1 MRILELSSK
10 DDKDGKRQVKVIL
23 HEIYKDKSQHNK
35 NGITWLEKYCK
46 NNIDSVKGISIT
58 CEFVNDER
66 TEILGH
72 GETGIEDG
80 VPVLENAT
88 MIGVLERGYI
98 DDINVDGKTKRALV
112 GEGYI
117 DAMRYKNFVDVLE
130 EKIKANETIFG
141 SVEIIG
147 LKENGNRIKYLN
159 GYQEIGRIPTEYRYS
174 GFAVLGVM
182 PSDETARVIEIN
194 DRKENDTMDD
204 FRKLI
209 EEIKDKIDETKK
221 YKSELEESQ
230 KNLDDM
236 GKSKKELLEQIKTLQ
251 DEKEKLEN
259 ELKEVKENA
268 DALEKELKE
277 TKSQNLLDKLDESLE
292 KFTDE
297 QKAPVKTEIEEFK
310 KDPVNSE
317 ISLDD
322 IIEKILAEIGKKVF
336 ELKEKEMKAEQNSYY
351 KTDILGEVFE
361 INETSSIF

>member
-10 DDKDGKRQVKVIL
+10 DDKDGRRQVKVIL

-80 VPVLENAT
+80 VPILENAT

-98 DDINVDGKTKRALV
+98 DDINVDGETKRALV

-130 EKIKANETIFG
+130 EKLHANETIFG

-147 LKENGNRIKYLN
+147 LKDNGNRIKYLN

-194 DRKENDTMDD
+194 DRKENG
-204 FRKLI
+204 
-209 EEIKDKIDETKK
+209 
-221 YKSELEESQ
+221 
-230 KNLDDM
+230 DM
-236 GKSKKELLEQIKTLQ
+236 
-251 DEKEKLEN
+251 EKLEKMFEKFEEKFDKTN
-259 ELKEVKENA
+259 EYKQALGQKQKEIDDLTSQIENLKAQSESLSDK
-268 DALEKELKE
+268 LKDE
-277 TKSQNLLDKLDESLE
+277 LDKLKSSTL
-292 KFTDE
+292 KE
-297 QKAPVKTEIEEFK
+297 QLNAA
-310 KDPVNSE
+310 
-317 ISLDD
+317 
-322 IIEKILAEIGKKVF
+322 LADF
-336 ELKEKEMKAEQNSYY
+336 SDKEKEVAKESIEKFSADPINSDESIQDIVDTILVAIGKEVCELKKKKVSEQNSY
-351 KTDILGEVFE
+351 KCEDTNILGEVFE

>member
-1 MRILELSSK
+1 MRVLELSNK
-10 DDKDGKRQVKVIL
+10 EDKDGRRRVKVIL

-35 NGITWLEKYCK
+35 NGITWLEQYCK
-46 NNIDSVKGISIT
+46 NNLDSVKGISIT
-58 CEFVNDER
+58 CEFINDER

-80 VPVLENAT
+80 VPILENAT

-98 DDINVDGKTKRALV
+98 DDIAVDGETKRALI

-117 DAMRYKNFVDVLE
+117 DAMRYKNFVDILE
-130 EKIKANETIFG
+130 EKLHANETIFG

-174 GFAVLGVM
+174 GFAILGVM
-182 PSDETARVIEIN
+182 PSDETARLIEIN
-194 DRKENDTMDD
+194 KRKENDTMDD
-204 FRKLI
+204 FRKLF
-209 EEIKDKIDETKK
+209 EEIKA
-221 YKSELEESQ
+221 
-230 KNLDDM
+230 
-236 GKSKKELLEQIKTLQ
+236 LQ

-259 ELKEVKENA
+259 ELKEVQEKA
-268 DALEKELKE
+268 DALDKELKE
-277 TKSQNLLDKLDESLE
+277 TKLQELLDKLDESL
-292 KFTDE
+292 KRFTDE
-297 QKAPVKTEIEEFK
+297 QKEPVKTEIEEFK
-310 KDPVNSE
+310 KDPVNAE
-317 ISLDD
+317 VSLDD

-351 KTDILGEVFE
+351 KNDILGEVFE

>member
-10 DDKDGKRQVKVIL
+10 DDKDGRRRVKVIL

-58 CEFVNDER
+58 CEFINDER

-80 VPVLENAT
+80 VPILENAT

-98 DDINVDGKTKRALV
+98 DDINVDGETKRVLV

-130 EKIKANETIFG
+130 EKLHANETIFG

-147 LKENGNRIKYLN
+147 LKDNGNRIKYLN

-194 DRKENDTMDD
+194 DRKGNG
-204 FRKLI
+204 
-209 EEIKDKIDETKK
+209 
-221 YKSELEESQ
+221 
-230 KNLDDM
+230 DM
-236 GKSKKELLEQIKTLQ
+236 
-251 DEKEKLEN
+251 EKLEKMFEKFEEKFDKTN
-259 ELKEVKENA
+259 EYKQE
-268 DALEKELKE
+268 LEKKQKEIDDLTKQIEDLKAQNESLSDKLKE
-277 TKSQNLLDKLDESLE
+277 TKSQGLLDKLDESL
-292 KFTDE
+292 KRFTDE
-297 QKAPVKTEIEEFK
+297 QKEPVKTEIEEFK
-310 KDPVNSE
+310 KDPVNAKV
-317 ISLDD
+317 SLDD

-351 KTDILGEVFE
+351 HNDILGEVFD

>member
-10 DDKDGKRQVKVIL
+10 DDKDGRRQVKVIL

-80 VPVLENAT
+80 VPILENAT

-98 DDINVDGKTKRALV
+98 DDINVDGETKRALV

-130 EKIKANETIFG
+130 EKLHANETIFG

-147 LKENGNRIKYLN
+147 LKDNGNRIKYLN

-194 DRKENDTMDD
+194 DRKENG
-204 FRKLI
+204 
-209 EEIKDKIDETKK
+209 
-221 YKSELEESQ
+221 
-230 KNLDDM
+230 DM
-236 GKSKKELLEQIKTLQ
+236 
-251 DEKEKLEN
+251 EKLEKMFEKFEEKFDKTN
-259 ELKEVKENA
+259 EYKQALGQKQKEIDDLTSQIENLKAQSESLSDKLKDELGKLKSSTLKEQLNA
-268 DALEKELKE
+268 ALADF
-277 TKSQNLLDKLDESLE
+277 SD
-292 KFTDE
+292 
-297 QKAPVKTEIEEFK
+297 
-310 KDPVNSE
+310 
-317 ISLDD
+317 
-322 IIEKILAEIGKKVF
+322 
-336 ELKEKEMKAEQNSYY
+336 KEKEVAKESIEKFSADPINSDESIQDIVDTILVAIGKEVCELKKKKVSEQNSY
-351 KTDILGEVFE
+351 KCEDTNILGEVFE

>member
-10 DDKDGKRQVKVIL
+10 DDKDGRRRVKVIL

-58 CEFVNDER
+58 CEFINDER

-80 VPVLENAT
+80 VPILENAT

-98 DDINVDGKTKRALV
+98 DDINVDGETKRVLV

-130 EKIKANETIFG
+130 EKLHANETIFG

-147 LKENGNRIKYLN
+147 LKDNGNRIKYLN

-194 DRKENDTMDD
+194 DRKGNG
-204 FRKLI
+204 
-209 EEIKDKIDETKK
+209 
-221 YKSELEESQ
+221 
-230 KNLDDM
+230 DM
-236 GKSKKELLEQIKTLQ
+236 
-251 DEKEKLEN
+251 EKLEKMFEKFEEKFDKTN
-259 ELKEVKENA
+259 EYKQE
-268 DALEKELKE
+268 LEKKQKEIDDLTKQIEDLKAQNESLSDKLKE
-277 TKSQNLLDKLDESLE
+277 TDKLKEELDKLKSSTLKQQLNAALAGFSDKEKDAAKESIE
-292 KFTDE
+292 KFSADPIN
-297 QKAPVKTEIEEFK
+297 ATESIQ
-310 KDPVNSE
+310 
-317 ISLDD
+317 D
-322 IIEKILAEIGKKVF
+322 IVDTILVGIGKEIC
-336 ELKEKEMKAEQNSYY
+336 ELKKKKVSEQNSY
-351 KTDILGEVFE
+351 KCEDTNILGEVFE

>member
-10 DDKDGKRQVKVIL
+10 DDKDGRRRVKVIL

-58 CEFVNDER
+58 CEFINDER

-80 VPVLENAT
+80 VPILENAT

-98 DDINVDGKTKRALV
+98 DDINVDGETKRVLV

-130 EKIKANETIFG
+130 EKLHANETIFG

-147 LKENGNRIKYLN
+147 LKDNGNRIKYLN

-194 DRKENDTMDD
+194 DRKGNG
-204 FRKLI
+204 
-209 EEIKDKIDETKK
+209 
-221 YKSELEESQ
+221 
-230 KNLDDM
+230 DM
-236 GKSKKELLEQIKTLQ
+236 
-251 DEKEKLEN
+251 EKLEKMFEKFEEKFDKTN
-259 ELKEVKENA
+259 EYKQE
-268 DALEKELKE
+268 LEKKQKEIDDLTSQIEDLKAQSESLSDKLKE
-277 TKSQNLLDKLDESLE
+277 TDKLKEELDKLKSSTL
-292 KFTDE
+292 KE
-297 QKAPVKTEIEEFK
+297 QLNAA
-310 KDPVNSE
+310 
-317 ISLDD
+317 
-322 IIEKILAEIGKKVF
+322 LADF
-336 ELKEKEMKAEQNSYY
+336 SDKEKEVAKESIEKFSADPINATESIQDIVDTILVGIGKEICELKKKKVSEQNSY
-351 KTDILGEVFE
+351 KCEDTNILGEVFE